1 MTGFGEALRFERER
15 RGISLHALSA
25 ETKVQPR
32 HFLALEQDAFGELP
46 GGVFRRGILRA
57 YLHALEVEEQEWVPR
72 FDQCLVEYSLAGS
85 MHEGSNRD
93 TWMEFAENVQRNRS
107 GNRRKRDWRW
117 SGIAIMLAV
126 IALSCW
132 ALWHFDLHA
141 LVGR

>member
-1 MTGFGEALRFERER
+1 MRLESCRVESFGVAFCALIFTPSNLRSRNGCR
-15 RGISLHALSA
+15 ASISA
-25 ETKVQPR
+25 
-32 HFLALEQDAFGELP
+32 
-46 GGVFRRGILRA
+46 
-57 YLHALEVEEQEWVPR
+57 
-72 FDQCLVEYSLAGS
+72 LVEYSLAGS
-85 MHEGSNRD
+85 MQEGSNRD

-117 SGIAIMLAV
+117 PGIAIMLAV